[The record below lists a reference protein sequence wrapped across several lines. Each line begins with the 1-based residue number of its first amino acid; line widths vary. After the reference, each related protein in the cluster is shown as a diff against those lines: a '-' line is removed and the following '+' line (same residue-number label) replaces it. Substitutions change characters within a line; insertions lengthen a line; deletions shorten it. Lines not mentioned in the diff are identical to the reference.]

1 MNRYVPKRRFKGY
14 DVPWEESKLEE
25 KVQFYSGLTYKPMD
39 LRKEGTLVLRSSN
52 IKDSKLVLSD
62 NVFVNSQVVNVSN
75 VKCNDIVMVVRN
87 GSRELIGKHTLLREN
102 LQDTVIGA
110 FMTGIR
116 AENYEFINVL
126 FDTDLFKNLVQIN
139 MGATI
144 NQITGYMFSNMK
156 FNFPSDEEQKLIGA
170 FFKNLDKQIDKQG
183 KKVEKLKNLK
193 NAYLSE
199 MFPAEGEL
207 LPKRKFKG
215 FTEPWE
221 ERKLGEEMDVRD
233 GTHDSPKYVS
243 HGYPL
248 ITSKNVGNGKI
259 DFQEIQ
265 YISEDDYNIINKR
278 SKVEKGDILMGMIG
292 TIGNM
297 AIVKETPEYAIKN
310 VALIKKTKGISVDYI
325 YNLLNSRFII
335 SQIEKKLDGGTQRFL
350 ALNKI
355 RELVIL
361 LPSLSEQKLIGSF
374 FKKLDD
380 KINLE
385 QKKLEKLKQLKQAYL
400 EEMFV

>member
-1 MNRYVPKRRFKGY
+1 MNKNVPKRRFKGY
-14 DVPWEESKLEE
+14 TKPWEESKLEE
-25 KVQFYSGLTYKPMD
+25 KVQFYSGLTYKPAD

-52 IKDSKLVLSD
+52 IKESKLVLSD

-75 VKCNDIVMVVRN
+75 VKCNDIIMVVRN

-156 FNFPSDEEQKLIGA
+156 FNFPSDEEQRLIGS
-170 FFKNLDKQIDKQG
+170 FFKNLDEKIDKQE

-193 NAYLSE
+193 KAYLSE
-199 MFPAEGEL
+199 IFPAEGEL
-207 LPKRKFKG
+207 SPKRRFKG
-215 FTEPWE
+215 FTEPW
-221 ERKLGEEMDVRD
+221 G
-233 GTHDSPKYVS
+233 
-243 HGYPL
+243 
-248 ITSKNVGNGKI
+248 
-259 DFQEIQ
+259 
-265 YISEDDYNIINKR
+265 
-278 SKVEKGDILMGMIG
+278 
-292 TIGNM
+292 
-297 AIVKETPEYAIKN
+297 
-310 VALIKKTKGISVDYI
+310 
-325 YNLLNSRFII
+325 
-335 SQIEKKLDGGTQRFL
+335 EKKLDKISDRLDNQRIPISENKRIPGSTPYFGANGIQDFVKGYTHEGEHVLLAEDGANDLIDYPVQYVTGKIWVNNHAHVLRGKENILDNKFLYVAIKNMDLRPYLVGGGRAKLNADIMMNLIFL
-350 ALNKI
+350 I
-355 RELVIL
+355 
-361 LPSLSEQKLIGSF
+361 PSFKEQKLIGSF

-380 KINLE
+380 EINLE